1 MKKAIIFIILLTV
14 PLFAVAQ
21 NTAMR
26 LNQQQMNNRWMM
38 KKMMT
43 PTKIDFAKIVKR
55 EESRVKKLEL
65 ENNELNTKLLEL
77 KSQLYAI
84 DDSKKE
90 KINKKIEKIQEKLEK
105 NNNQIVNSNIIILS
119 YKKE

>member
-1 MKKAIIFIILLTV
+1 MKKAIILIILLTV

-26 LNQQQMNNRWMM
+26 MSQQRVNNQLMM
-38 KKMMT
+38 KKMMA
-43 PTKIDFAKIVKR
+43 PTKIDFAKIVKK

-65 ENNELNTKLLEL
+65 KNNELTTKLLEL
-77 KSQLYAI
+77 KSQLNAL

-119 YKKE
+119 YKKV